1 MQNLFFC
8 PIVTSNDSPI
18 GYRYAHD
25 RFQDKHIFDRWFI
38 SYVFTEKTSKSRN
51 LESSIFQ
58 IKMKIGEF
66 IPNIWK
72 KLVTFLFK
80 SLSVKSPSINIWIK
94 IKILILGQSQDFT
107 ICKIS
112 TLVNQKVGG
121 LKCNYLIIWRFIGI
135 KRSKVAIK
143 WTILCTIVCTS
154 ISLSKSVTRDDR
166 SDFL

>member
-1 MQNLFFC
+1 MTPQQANDTHMIGFKISTFLTDDLF
-8 PIVTSNDSPI
+8 
-18 GYRYAHD
+18 R
-25 RFQDKHIFDRWFI
+25 IF
-38 SYVFTEKTSKSRN
+38 SQKKTSKSRN

-66 IPNIWK
+66 VPNIWK

-94 IKILILGQSQDFT
+94 IKILILGQSQGFT
-107 ICKIS
+107 IF
-112 TLVNQKVGG
+112 TFVNQKLGG

-143 WTILCTIVCTS
+143 WTFFYTIVCTS
-154 ISLSKSVTRDDR
+154 TSFSQSVKSDDR
-166 SDFL
+166 SDFFVKLNDPFEIP